1 MIRRP
6 VEQSAPETLLEI
18 IAELSKL
25 AHEQP
30 TTVEIEVALWST
42 IPAAQVLLREWISSR
57 HLNQAQAMRA
67 AEFRERH
74 AKVASFV
81 ERIAPL
87 RTSTH
92 DLASPFVQ
100 RRRA

>member
-1 MIRRP
+1 MNRRP
-6 VEQSAPETLLEI
+6 VEVSAPETLLEL

-30 TTVEIEVALWST
+30 TTEDIEVALWST

-57 HLNQAQAMRA
+57 HINQAHAVKA

-81 ERIAPL
+81 DRIAP
-87 RTSTH
+87 RGPGY
-92 DLASPFVQ
+92 DLESPFVL